1 MATGVPGRIPSRLFY
16 VTDNATRLRF
26 LVDTGAEVS
35 VIPPSV
41 SDCNHRKSHLTLQ
54 AVNNTAIA
62 TYGNRLLTLNI
73 GLRRTFQWVFII
85 ADVKNPIIGADFLRH
100 YSLLV
105 DVEHNRLVDNITQL
119 RVQGVSVQESSPS
132 PTLLPHHPTTEF
144 EAILLDHPAIVR
156 PCTTEQPVKHSV
168 THYIHTVGSPVHA
181 RPRRLSPERLKTAKQ
196 HFEYMLQQGIIR
208 PSASRWA
215 SPLHMVP
222 KKTGDWRP
230 CGDYRGLNN
239 VTSPDRYPIPHLH
252 DFTST
257 LQGATIFSKLDL
269 VRAYHQ
275 IPVEES
281 SIPKTAITTP
291 FGLFEFLRM
300 PFGLRNAAQTFQRFI
315 DEVLRDL
322 PFCYA
327 YIDDVL
333 IASKD
338 SEEHKQHVKQV
349 FQRFTDYGILLNPSK
364 CEFGSSE
371 LTFLG
376 HHLNSQGVRPLED
389 KVSAI
394 REFPQPSTQRKLREF
409 LGLVNF
415 YHRFISHCAHILQPL
430 NNLLN
435 RAHGSKQTVQ
445 WDDQATQAFINI
457 KQAIADASLLVHPHP
472 DAATHIMVDASDMAV
487 GAVLQQEIDHHWQPI
502 AFFSKKLTPAETK
515 YSTFD
520 RELLAVYLS
529 IKHFQYFVEGR
540 DFYIFTDHKPLT
552 FALQS
557 NHNHSPRQL
566 RHLEFISQFTN
577 DIRHIKG
584 TDNSVADALSRVE
597 TNAIHTTQTPA
608 IDFKDIATEQQT
620 DSELAQLRGTSSLK
634 LEAVPIPCTDSTILC
649 DVSTGVPR
657 PYVPCKFRRNVF
669 DSLHSL
675 GHPSI
680 RATQKLITERYV
692 WPDINKDVRQWA
704 RSCLK
709 CQKAKVHRH
718 TVTPR
723 GTFPTPDVRFDH
735 VHIDIVGPLP
745 VSQGNRYVLT
755 CIDRFTRW
763 PEAQPMPDMTAKTVA
778 QTFVQIWISRFGIP
792 SSVTTDRGQQ
802 FESALWSS
810 LMHLLG
816 CKRIRTTSY
825 HPIANGMIER
835 FHRQLKS
842 ILKSYPNTVDWTTTL
857 PMAMLGIRTTLKQ
870 DLNCTPAELVYGTTL
885 RIPGEFVTNSTNV
898 STPDQASYATKLKT
912 VMQTLQAI
920 PPRQQKQQHTNIDT
934 FLQTCTH
941 VFVRHDAI
949 RKPLQPPYDG
959 PYEVLIRDKKH
970 FTLSIN
976 GRKAVVSVDRLK
988 PAYLDVTTTTPDS
1001 APLPHPPLPTP
1012 TVSESFPKPSRHH
1025 TTTRSGR
1032 QVHWPIYHT

>member
-1 MATGVPGRIPSRLFY
+1 MATGVPGLVPSRLFY
-16 VTDNATRLRF
+16 VTDNATGLRF

-41 SDCNHRKSHLTLQ
+41 SDRNHRKSNLTLQ
-54 AVNNTAIA
+54 AVNNTSIT

-85 ADVKNPIIGADFLRH
+85 ADVKTPIIGTDFLRH

-105 DVEHNRLVDNITQL
+105 DVERNRLVDNITQL
-119 RVQGVSVQESSPS
+119 RVQGISVQESSPS
-132 PTLLPHHPTTEF
+132 PTLLSNRPATKF
-144 EAILLDHPAIVR
+144 EAILMDHPAIVR
-156 PCTTEQPVKHSV
+156 PCATEQPVKHNV
-168 THYIHTVGSPVHA
+168 THYINTVGPPVHA

-208 PSASRWA
+208 PSSSCWA

-230 CGDYRGLNN
+230 CGDYRGLNHI
-239 VTSPDRYPIPHLH
+239 TSPDRYPIPHLH

-315 DEVLRDL
+315 DEVVRDL

-338 SEEHKQHVKQV
+338 PEEHKQHLKQV
-349 FQRFTDYGILLNPSK
+349 FQRFTEYGILLNPSK
-364 CEFGSSE
+364 CELGMTE

-376 HHLNSQGVRPLED
+376 HHVNSRGVRPLDD

-409 LGLVNF
+409 MGLVNF
-415 YHRFISHCAHILQPL
+415 YHRFIPHCAHTLQPL
-430 NNLLN
+430 NDLLSK
-435 RAHGSKQTVQ
+435 AHSNKQALQ
-445 WDDQATQAFINI
+445 WNDQATQAFTNI

-472 DAATHIMVDASDMAV
+472 DAATHIMVDASDTAV
-487 GAVLQQEIDHHWQPI
+487 GAVLQQKIDHQWQPL
-502 AFFSKKLTPAETK
+502 AFFSKKLTSTETK

-520 RELLAVYLS
+520 RELLAIYLS
-529 IKHFQYFVEGR
+529 IKHFQYFIEGR
-540 DFYIFTDHKPLT
+540 DFYVLTDHKPLT
-552 FALQS
+552 FALHS

-566 RHLEFISQFTN
+566 RHLEFISQFTS

-584 TDNSVADALSRVE
+584 PDNSVADALSRVE
-597 TNAIHTTQTPA
+597 TNAIHTTQPSA
-608 IDFKDIATEQQT
+608 VDFKDIAIEQQT
-620 DSELAQLRGTSSLK
+620 DPELSRLRQTSSLK
-634 LEAVPIPCTDSTILC
+634 LEAMPIPCTDSTILC

-657 PYVPCKFRRNVF
+657 PYVPCKFRRSVF

-680 RATQKLITERYV
+680 RATQKLVTARYV
-692 WPDINKDVRQWA
+692 WPEINKDVRQWA

-709 CQKAKVHRH
+709 CQKSKIHRH
-718 TVTPR
+718 TVTPLS
-723 GTFPTPDVRFDH
+723 TFPTPDVRFDH

-745 VSQGNRYVLT
+745 ISQGNKYILT
-755 CIDRFTRW
+755 CMDRFTRW
-763 PEAQPMPDMTAKTVA
+763 PEAHPIPDMTATTVA
-778 QTFVQIWISRFGIP
+778 QAFVHIWISRFGVP
-792 SSVTTDRGQQ
+792 STVTTDRGRQ
-802 FESALWSS
+802 FESALWLS
-810 LMHLLG
+810 LMQLLG
-816 CKRIRTTSY
+816 CKCIRTISY

-842 ILKSYPNTVDWTTTL
+842 ILKSYPNTTDWTTAL
-857 PMAMLGIRTTLKQ
+857 PMALLGIWTALKQ
-870 DLNCTPAELVYGTTL
+870 DIHCTPAELVYGTTL
-885 RIPGEFVTNSTNV
+885 RILGEFVTTTTELT
-898 STPDQASYATKLKT
+898 TPDQSSYATKLKT
-912 VMQTLQAI
+912 MMQKLKAI
-920 PPRQQKQQHTNIDT
+920 PPRQQQHQHTNVSDL
-934 FLQTCTH
+934 LQTCTH
-941 VFVRHDAI
+941 VFVRHDAT
-949 RKPLQPPYDG
+949 RKPLQAPYDG

-970 FTLSIN
+970 FTLHIK
-976 GRKAVVSVDRLK
+976 GRKEVISIDRLK
-988 PAYLDVTTTTPDS
+988 PAYLD
-1001 APLPHPPLPTP
+1001 PTHL
-1012 TVSESFPKPSRHH
+1012 T
-1025 TTTRSGR
+1025 
-1032 QVHWPIYHT
+1032 